1 MSLAELLVRLE
12 TQPDAGAELAA
23 RFDAVLEAGIA
34 ETAARF
40 GERPGEYVANA
51 ARRFAN
57 LAVDEE
63 WTGLVAAAESAPDPA
78 NAMLSRM
85 IRWALKQDA
94 EPARMC
100 GCGRHHGDP

>member
-1 MSLAELLVRLE
+1 MSLAELLVRIE
-12 TQPDAGAELAA
+12 SHQQADIELAKL
-23 RFDAVLEAGIA
+23 FDANVNARIA
-34 ETAARF
+34 NTAARF
-40 GERPGEYVANA
+40 GERPGEYVAGA

-57 LAVDEE
+57 LAQDAE
-63 WTGLVAAAESAPDPA
+63 WTGVIAAAESAPDPA
-78 NAMLSRM
+78 NAVLSRM